1 MKIDYI
7 MKHKSIIVI
16 YTRFAR

>member
-7 MKHKSIIVI
+7 MKHKSMIVI